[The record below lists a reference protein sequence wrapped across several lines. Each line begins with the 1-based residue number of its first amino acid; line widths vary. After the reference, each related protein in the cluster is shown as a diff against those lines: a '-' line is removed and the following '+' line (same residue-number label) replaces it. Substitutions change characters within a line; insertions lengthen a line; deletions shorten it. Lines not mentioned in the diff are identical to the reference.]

1 MMINQINYN
10 DDMPTGLKMALTQNL
25 DSLNKFASL
34 PESRQQSFIQ
44 GAHSIRSKQQM
55 HEYVNTLLQ
64 G

>member
-1 MMINQINYN
+1 MMHQINYN

-25 DSLNKFASL
+25 ATLNKFATLSA
-34 PESRQQSFIQ
+34 SQQKSFIQ
-44 GAHSIRSKQQM
+44 GAHDISSKQQM